1 MKKYTAISIDDDP
14 IFVVLLE
21 KLFQR
26 IDFVDL
32 IESHTNPVAGIL
44 AVVNKEPDFLFLDM
58 EMPMIDGFE
67 AIQMLKN
74 RPITIVVTSHSP
86 TYDGIKQ
93 ISPDAVLTK
102 PVTLANIK
110 NVLTSLLTER
120 NLEFEDL

>member
-14 IFVVLLE
+14 IFLMLLQ
-21 KLFQR
+21 KLFQK
-26 IDFVDL
+26 ISFVDL
-32 IESHTNPVAGIL
+32 IESHTNPVAGVL
-44 AVVNKEPDFLFLDM
+44 DVVNKEPDFLFLDM

-74 RPITIVVTSHSP
+74 RPITIVVTSHSL

>member
-14 IFVVLLE
+14 IFLLLME
-21 KLFQR
+21 KLFQK
-26 IDFVDL
+26 ISFIEL
-32 IESHTNPVAGIL
+32 IESHTNPVAGVL

-86 TYDGIKQ
+86 TYGGIKQ
-93 ISPDAVLTK
+93 ISPDAILTK
-102 PVTLANIK
+102 PVTLTNMK
-110 NVLTSLLTER
+110 NVLTQLLTER
-120 NLEFEDL
+120 NLEFEDQ

>member
-14 IFVVLLE
+14 IFLMLLQ
-21 KLFQR
+21 KLFQK
-26 IDFVDL
+26 ISFVDL
-32 IESHTNPVAGIL
+32 IESHTNPVAGVL
-44 AVVNKEPDFLFLDM
+44 DVVNKEPDFLFLDM

-74 RPITIVVTSHSP
+74 RPITIVVTSHSL

-120 NLEFEDL
+120 NLEFEDS